1 MGKTGDLFTNI
12 GDIKGAY
19 SARMQTTK
27 DRNDRALTE
36 AEEMK
41 QREQEYRG
49 ELHRQR
55 SQ

>member
-1 MGKTGDLFTNI
+1 MGKTRDLFMKI

-27 DRNDRALTE
+27 DRNNRALTE

-41 QREQEYRG
+41 PRMFKPSYKGAQFTC
-49 ELHRQR
+49 
-55 SQ
+55 